1 MAATTTYSTMV
12 SWAKI
17 VLPVLALGLLSMLFL
32 FAERPDPEDAIFFAE
47 ADVTELARQQR
58 LSGARFAG
66 TLSDGREVLFSAASA
81 APQATQPNL
90 IEAEDVSLR
99 VELAPADF
107 AVLSAQRAEL
117 DLNEQMA
124 RIRGGI
130 DLWRSNG
137 MQLTA
142 QSLDVA
148 LDELYAQSPAPVTAR
163 GRGMVIN
170 AGAMEVLE
178 RDGAQLIRFTQ
189 GVQMLYQPN

>member
-1 MAATTTYSTMV
+1 MV

-17 VLPVLALGLLSMLFL
+17 ILPVLALGLLSMLFM

-66 TLSDGREVLFSAASA
+66 TLSDGR
-81 APQATQPNL
+81 
-90 IEAEDVSLR
+90 DVSLR

-148 LDELYAQSPAPVTAR
+148 LDELYAQSPAPVIAR